1 MRGSGLS
8 ALAASEITP
17 AAVRL
22 YARSVEIEIEVEE
35 MIADGDHLTTKELL
49 AWLDRLLHDDDFDL
63 EAEERK
69 TKTAILAKH
78 PEYQYVKTELGRQLG
93 LGPNDINPLDIDF
106 DQEWESADGPGI
118 DAWKRAIHLRHR
130 LSVAHLVRLC
140 WWRRPAQLR
149 LVSEAETCLIPLKL
163 R

>member
-22 YARSVEIEIEVEE
+22 YARSVEIEIEVED
-35 MIADGDHLTTKELL
+35 MMADGDHMTTEELS
-49 AWLDRLLHDDDFDL
+49 AWSDRLLHDDDFDL

-78 PEYQYVKTELGRQLG
+78 PEYQYQYVLGKQLR
-93 LGPNDINPLDIDF
+93 LGPDDINPLDVDF
-106 DQEWESADGPGI
+106 DQEWESADDSPYRGLEASDP
-118 DAWKRAIHLRHR
+118 APASPVRRA
-130 LSVAHLVRLC
+130 
-140 WWRRPAQLR
+140 LR
-149 LVSEAETCLIPLKL
+149 LAMLVAAPSAVEGGL
-163 R
+163 

>member
-1 MRGSGLS
+1 
-8 ALAASEITP
+8 LAASEITP

-35 MIADGDHLTTKELL
+35 MITDDHMTTEELL
-49 AWLDRLLHDDDFDL
+49 AWSDRLRHDDDFDL

-78 PEYQYVKTELGRQLG
+78 PEYQYVKAELGRQLE
-93 LGPNDINPLDIDF
+93 LGPNDINPLDIDL
-106 DQEWESADGPGI
+106 DQEWESADDPGI
-118 DAWKRAIHLRHR
+118 EAWKQAIHLRHR
-130 LSVAHLVRLC
+130 LSVAHFDWLC

-149 LVSEAETCLIPLKL
+149 PRRPPRPSLAVV
-163 R
+163 